1 MLRISDLL
9 RERLAC
15 PDCGGRLRI
24 DGATVGCLECG
35 TGYAVTETGALDL
48 RLRRPKTLELEFIVD
63 SSAAPETQVE
73 PAPLA
78 RNPQPQVDFGGL
90 RIPAHLNRK
99 LLSHFPAAR
108 TESSLML
115 DLGCGAAGHRA
126 VCEQAGFE
134 YVGLDYQSEQA
145 DILADAHALPFL
157 PESFEFV
164 LSIAVLEHL
173 RNPFVAMREAY
184 QVLLPGGKLVGTV
197 AFQEPFHGNSYYHH
211 SHLGAYN
218 SLNSAGFKVEA
229 LAPTSGWSALRA
241 QSRMGLFPGMPRAL
255 AYALVAPLEALHRIW
270 WALARFVRPQVDN
283 ESRLRKLS
291 GSFAFI
297 ATRPE

>member
-1 MLRISDLL
+1 MRLSDRLKD
-9 RERLAC
+9 RLAC
-15 PDCGGRLRI
+15 PDCGGKLAI
-24 DGATVGCLECG
+24 SGDTIACSGCG
-35 TGYAVTETGALDL
+35 TGYAVSDSGALDL
-48 RLRRPKTLELEFIVD
+48 HLRRPKALELEFIVD
-63 SSAAPETQVE
+63 SSATPETQIE
-73 PAPLA
+73 LAPLA
-78 RNPQPQVDFGGL
+78 MHPRPEVDFSGI
-90 RIPAHLNRK
+90 RIPPHLHRE

-108 TESSLML
+108 TDSSLML

-134 YVGLDYQSEQA
+134 YVGLDYRSEQA

-184 QVLLPGGKLVGTV
+184 QVLTPGGKLVGTV

-211 SHLGAYN
+211 SHLGTYN

-229 LAPTSGWSALRA
+229 LAPTRGWSGLRA
-241 QSRMGLFPGMPRAL
+241 QARMGLFPGMPRRL
-255 AYALVAPLEALHRIW
+255 AYALVAPLELLHRAW
-270 WALARFVRPQVDN
+270 WALARFARPDIDEQR
-283 ESRLRKLS
+283 RLRKLS
-291 GSFAFI
+291 GSFSFI
-297 ATRPE
+297 ATKPA